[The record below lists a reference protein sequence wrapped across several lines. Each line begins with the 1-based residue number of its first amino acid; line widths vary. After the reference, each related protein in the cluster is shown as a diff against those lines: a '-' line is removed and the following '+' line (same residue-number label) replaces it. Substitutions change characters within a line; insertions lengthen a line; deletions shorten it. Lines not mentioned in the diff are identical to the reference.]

1 MKKTL
6 LKIVLL
12 ALVSISIVSCSKDE
26 VASTPVVDAAQ
37 VNAKYDYTADETQT
51 MQLINDYRI
60 SKGLNKLEIIDYISF
75 KSEEHDQYMIST
87 GAMNHNF
94 FQDRAQSLIQA
105 LGATNVSEN
114 LAYNY
119 STPQSVLTAW
129 LNSAGHKENI
139 EGDFSHFGIS
149 IRVNAEGKK
158 YYTNMFIKK

>member
-1 MKKTL
+1 MKKTF

-26 VASTPVVDAAQ
+26 VASAPVVDAAQ
-37 VNAKYDYTADETQT
+37 VNAKYNYSADETQT
-51 MQLINDYRI
+51 MQLINDYRA
-60 SKGLNKLEIIDYISF
+60 SKGLNRLEVIDYISI
-75 KSEEHDQYMIST
+75 KSEEHDEYMIST

-94 FQDRAQSLIQA
+94 FQDRAESLIQA

-119 STPQSVLTAW
+119 ATPQSVLNAW
-129 LNSAGHKENI
+129 LNSEGHRENI
-139 EGDFSHFGIS
+139 EGNFTHFGIS
-149 IRVNAEGKK
+149 IRTNAEGKK

>member
-12 ALVSISIVSCSKDE
+12 AFVSVSIASCSKDE
-26 VASTPVVDAAQ
+26 VASTPVVDPALI
-37 VNAKYDYTADETQT
+37 NAKYNYSADETQT
-51 MQLINDYRI
+51 MQLINDYRV
-60 SKGLNKLEIIDYISF
+60 SKGLNKLEVIDYISF
-75 KSEEHDQYMIST
+75 KAEEHDEYMIST

-94 FQDRAQSLIQA
+94 FQDRAESLIQA

-119 STPQSVLTAW
+119 STPQSVLNAW
-129 LNSAGHKENI
+129 LNSEGHRENI
-139 EGDFSHFGIS
+139 EGNFTHFGIS